1 MMEAVTQEE
10 ITILTEHYFNLYASR
25 EKQSE
30 NEIAKFLNISEGKVK
45 GFINYVTIQKD
56 FILSFGN
63 LYNIIMLTT
72 IFKPKSKNMK
82 RQIFTI
88 NNSSNNEIVKIY
100 QKKIGA

>member
-1 MMEAVTQEE
+1 MMEMVTQEE
-10 ITILTEHYFNLYASR
+10 VMELTEYYFNLYAKG

-45 GFINYVTIQKD
+45 GFISYVTIQKD
-56 FILSFGN
+56 FIPSFGN

-88 NNSSNNEIVKIY
+88 NNSSNNEMVKIY
-100 QKKIGA
+100 KKKIGA